1 MKEIIKTERLIL
13 EKVGF
18 KHLDDL
24 HNLCSK
30 EEVNIYNPVG
40 AIKDKEETKSML
52 NQWIKDWKKYGIGYF
67 IVKTKSDDFLGYI
80 GLRYFQLKGEKV
92 LNLAYRIEPK
102 HWRKGYVFEACKKI
116 IDSRED
122 GEKTSKIM
130 VLTKSENKP
139 SIGVA
144 KKLGFVYDKS
154 FDDYPD
160 KGDVYLFG

>member
-1 MKEIIKTERLIL
+1 MKEIIKTKRLIL
-13 EKVGF
+13 EKVNI

-24 HNLCSK
+24 HNLCSN

-52 NQWIKDWKKYGIGYF
+52 EHWINDWGKDGIGYF
-67 IVKTKSDDFLGYI
+67 IAKTTQRDFLGYV
-80 GLRYFQLKGEKV
+80 GLRYTDFKGEKV
-92 LNLAYRIEPK
+92 LNLAYRIEPN
-102 HWRKGYVFEACKKI
+102 HWRKGYVFEACEKI
-116 IDSRED
+116 IESREAD
-122 GEKTSKIM
+122 EKTSKIM
-130 VLTKSENKP
+130 VLTKRENKP

-144 KKLGFVYDKS
+144 NKLGFFYDES